1 MATDRDGP
9 RRPPAPTAGAGDA
22 APAGPAGLHVP
33 HGGIVPSLE
42 GLQEFVEPDV
52 IESASAR
59 AAPPF
64 TRFCATIARTCL
76 QLGVFG
82 LMLLLAAVI
91 WQVFGRYVLNNTP
104 TWAESLALLLVLYVT
119 MLGCAVGVRDAG
131 HIGMELL
138 GPLMPVKL
146 HLPMEMLIHALT
158 LLFGALM
165 AWNCGVMLQSVSG
178 YKIPTL
184 GISESYRYV
193 PLVAAGFLI
202 VLFSIEHLIALARGT
217 EVEKAWH

>member
-1 MATDRDGP
+1 
-9 RRPPAPTAGAGDA
+9 
-22 APAGPAGLHVP
+22 
-33 HGGIVPSLE
+33 
-42 GLQEFVEPDV
+42 V

-138 GPLMPVKL
+138 GPLLPERL

-158 LLFGALM
+158 LLFGLLM
-165 AWNCGVMLQSVSG
+165 AWNCAVMLQSVSG
-178 YKIPTL
+178 YKTPTL

-193 PLVAAGFLI
+193 PLVAAGLLI
-202 VLFSIEHLIALARGT
+202 VLFSIEHIIALARGT